1 MKVLL
6 LLLLMGQATAQHRGL
21 FPAILNLASNAVIS
35 SNATCGD
42 PEPEVYCKL
51 VEHVPGRRIKNPHCL
66 KCDANSVLSRE
77 RHPITNAIDGTNRWW
92 QSPSIKNGQQFHWI
106 TITLDLKQVFQIA
119 YIIIKAANSPRAGN
133 WILERSLD
141 GVSFEPWQFYAIS
154 DSECLYRYNI
164 TPRLGPPTYKSDTEV
179 ICTSYYSRLNPLE
192 HGEIH
197 TSLINGR
204 PGADD
209 LTSDLLNFTSARYIR
224 LRLQRIR
231 TLNADLMTLSARD
244 PRDIDPIV
252 TRRYYYSIKDI
263 SVGGM
268 CICYGHAQSCPLDP
282 VSKKL
287 HCVCE
292 HNTCGESCNECCP
305 GYHQQPWQP
314 GTISDGNTCEKCN
327 CHNKADDCYYNQTIS
342 ELSLSLNTHGVRQ
355 GGGVCFNCQQN
366 TAGINC
372 ETCKDGYFRPAE
384 VSPYSDFPC
393 VECKCDLRGSKS
405 SVCARD
411 NTQPGLLAGQCMCKE
426 GFAGQQ
432 CDRCA
437 FGYRD
442 FPQCFRCECSLSG
455 SINTDPCSPC
465 ICKENVMGAHCD
477 LCKPGFFNLQESNP
491 LGCTSCFCF
500 GVSDVCESSGL
511 SIGQVVTAEALLF
524 PSETI
529 TTTPVLHS
537 NEIPIHSNISSG
549 ATHQQML
556 WWAAPQSFLGNK
568 LLSYGGFLNYF
579 VVYDAPLDFENPTLS
594 AHCDII
600 IKGNGLALRL
610 SRLLPLSL
618 STLAEQ
624 LVNVPMVWQ
633 QFAYDQTGRHV
644 TRDDLLLVLADVTS
658 LVVRVY
664 LNTSATGTIRL
675 SSVSLDIGDASSH
688 SEVQAL
694 AVERCECPWGYSGTS
709 CESCLPGFYRVGGI
723 LFGGNCMQCE
733 CNDHAAECDINGVCV
748 GCTHN
753 TTGPHCDQCLLG
765 FYGDATE
772 GTTDDCQLC
781 PCPLTK
787 PSNRFSPTCV
797 LDASGQVLCDQC
809 QDGYTGTNCEKCA
822 SGFYGNPQV
831 VGGTCV
837 LCECNGNVDISEAGH
852 CDTVSGECLRCLGNT
867 AGRHC
872 ELCRPGYYG
881 DAVHTKDC
889 RECGCDVNGAL
900 SSQCNVTTGQCIC
913 RENVTGRT
921 CDHCKSG
928 FYGLQSGHGCMP
940 CGCNKSGS
948 LFESCDKEGQ
958 CQCVEG
964 VTGHKCDRCSRGYY
978 GFHDKGCIACS
989 CDHTGGNCNPENGE
1003 CICPAHTEGETCNK
1017 CVKNYWGHNPTTGCK
1032 PCSCSEAGSSSPHC
1046 DLTNGQ
1052 CLCKEGF
1059 FGKSCDQC
1067 APGYYGYP
1075 ACSACGCDMAGTEE
1089 TFCNATLGVCSC
1101 QNTGNCVCKPGVS
1114 GRRCEECVSGW
1125 FGLSAENLDGC
1136 LQCFC
1141 SGLSQDCEEQGG
1153 LTRVPVYLAYS
1164 STLPFLSLVSQ
1175 SNLQGTVSGVY
1186 RQGSEMLLDTR
1197 QLNTSGLTGPLYW
1210 RLPAQFEGNQLLSY
1224 GGLLSYTVTFHAEDG
1239 SGLSNQEPQVLMRG
1253 GTLRKLAIYTDMVA
1267 PSNGVTTQH
1276 DIRLTEHKWKYFNS
1290 VSQRSVSHADF
1301 MSVLSNIEY
1310 IIIKASYGTRLQ
1322 QSRISNITMEMA
1334 VEVEKSEVG
1343 NVARLIESCV
1353 CPPGYTGL
1361 SCQDCDVG
1369 YFRQPQSELSP
1380 QSKKSMFVRPCVRC
1394 RCNNHSEKCDAET
1407 GQCQDCKHHTSGQSC
1422 EKCASGYY
1430 GSVKGSIGDCSPCAC
1445 PLLNNSFSPTC
1456 ILEGAAGDF
1465 RCTACQ
1471 PGYEGRYCE
1480 RCSVGYY
1487 GNPSVPGG
1495 VCSQCSCS
1503 AWGSLHLLCDVLT
1516 GECECKDG
1524 VKGQS
1529 CNECEKRSIF
1539 QEGECVSCDDKCTG
1553 ILLDDLDELHN
1564 HFLFFNLSTIAMS
1577 SYRQLWLLE
1586 NQTREMQVV
1595 SSQNNSVIVSTSR
1608 VEEGLN
1614 YLTSELGSLLQ
1625 QVNSLSND
1633 VQIVDVSTN
1642 NSFSRGALLL
1652 EGITR
1657 LQNNIQVLQREAAH
1671 LNQTAEEGLG
1681 SANQT
1686 HLLEDVESI
1695 LNSIKDVNLTAAELV
1710 ANQELSLSESL
1721 FQSVQI
1727 DFLSSRVATSDKL
1740 GRLSTSLTAD
1750 IKTLQHANTT
1760 LNDAV
1765 QHNIETNV
1773 LLDTAHTLLQLYQ
1786 SGHQNLSVACLSL
1799 DSQMEDSQLL
1809 LENAVSLTE
1818 ELRNHTRQVEML
1830 AAELDQGR
1838 PLLRKQVNGLV
1849 MGLKKNDAL
1858 ENVYRAEKHA
1868 HLLQS
1873 YALSLH
1879 SSLSSVRNVSQ
1890 NGSQLAQFDSDI
1902 TERVDSAHRMAS
1914 VALVSASLALNTS
1927 VQSEQ
1932 PLSKEGKAKLE
1943 VSSDILEES
1952 RRISS
1957 AAEDLQLNVSMVTI
1971 RLGLVRDSVHN
1982 SSLLLRQ
1989 PVKALQSL
1997 SNGSSEALQQTQI
2010 QAAAAHSKL
2019 QEAMQRLQK
2028 LRAQLK
2034 DSSSLVENANN
2045 TLRETSQLM
2054 TLTHTAANEM
2064 QHKMEEAEYR
2074 TQHLM
2079 DRIKPMRML
2088 GETLSRNLSD
2098 IRELIYQ
2105 ARRQAA
2111 SIKVALQADRGC
2123 VRSYRPSI
2131 QSSNFNTLNLIVKTT
2146 TPNNLLFYL
2155 GSNTTMD
2162 FLAAEMHNGQVS
2174 LLWDVGSGST
2184 RLEFPGLDITNNR
2197 WTKINATRFGS
2208 HVALSVHRLDSES
2221 ALLPAVTTTSPGTF
2235 QVLDIDENSFVYI
2248 AGLGAHT
2255 QRPAALR
2262 STTFQGC
2269 LGEVSLNEQNIGLW
2283 NYDHTE
2289 GECGGCFSSPQAEET
2304 SFHFD
2309 GSGYSVVQKSLRST
2323 STLIVLQFKTLS
2335 PVGLLLYLASNNTRD
2350 FLSMELVEGRIRLT
2364 FDLGSG
2370 ALMLTSNRKYNT
2382 GVWYKITLQRNK
2394 RKGYLSIMAADQS
2407 SEKEVL
2413 EADSPGKASDLNRSD
2428 LDPIF
2433 IGGFPASRPIRR
2445 QVASRSYVGCIK
2457 NVEIARSN
2465 FDLLR
2470 DAHGVRKG
2478 CILKAVRSVSLLAGG
2493 YVQITPPSF
2502 GQEAELL
2509 FSFSSN
2515 NQSGVL
2521 LAAFSNDRSHKQY
2534 FLSVHLVSG
2543 ALEVELGEVGGATRK
2558 VTVIKPD
2565 GGSFSDRMKHSVII
2579 TINKKSLSVQIDEEH
2594 KKLVSLLPGV
2604 FSRLSPASLFIGGL
2618 PSADDARLPIR
2629 LQKIS
2634 RLFKGCIQ
2642 HLAVG
2647 RALVDLSGALR
2658 YEGVKF
2664 DKCVLEEKLGDVL
2677 LPDDQD
2683 VNVTPDPTHLP
2694 LPQPTQF
2701 GALSPEGLTCAS
2713 DGELTFVPSS
2723 VQFGLSRN
2731 SHMTFI
2737 INPSTVRKSVS
2748 VRLLVRSWALDGLI
2762 LLLSDS
2768 KQMDFVVL
2776 SLKGGRLMMSADLGK
2791 GPASITSSVAVNNG
2805 EWHTVVAEVGRR
2817 LMSVSVNSLKTE
2829 SISVKGNQLDVANK
2843 VFLGGTPHTMTSR
2856 RIGDTSSFPGCV
2868 QSISLNGVMLDV
2880 SKPASQ
2886 HGVTSCFTRDQIGSY
2901 FNGSGYAEMIHDG
2914 YKVGSDM
2921 TVSLEFQ
2928 TSQSEGVLLGI
2939 SSAKVDAVG
2948 LEMINGQVV
2957 FNVNNGAGRVSVRS
2971 GGQML
2976 CDGQWHHLLAQ
2987 KTKHALSLTVDER
3000 TYTTANPYPQSTS
3013 AETNNPVFLGGY
3025 PAGVKQ
3031 NCLSLSSSFRGCL
3044 RNLQL
3049 LKSHLTKTLD
3059 LSSAHFLL
3067 GVTPNSCPAS

>member
-1 MKVLL
+1 LKGVRMKVLL
-6 LLLLMGQATAQHRGL
+6 LLLLMGQAAAQHRGL

-164 TPRLGPPTYKSDTEV
+164 TPRLGPPTYKRDTEV

-282 VSKKL
+282 VSKL
-287 HCVCE
+287 HSVCDL
-292 HNTCGESCNECCP
+292 HTSGVSCNECCP

-511 SIGQVVTAEALLF
+511 SIGQVVTTEALLF

-797 LDASGQVLCDQC
+797 LDASGKVLCDQC

-837 LCECNGNVDISEAGH
+837 RCECNGNVDISEAGH

-881 DAVHTKDC
+881 DAV
-889 RECGCDVNGAL
+889 
-900 SSQCNVTTGQCIC
+900 
-913 RENVTGRT
+913 
-921 CDHCKSG
+921 
-928 FYGLQSGHGCMP
+928 GHGCMP

-978 GFHDKGCIACS
+978 ATSLHADLLTFLSLIDCYFLLPACS
-989 CDHTGGNCNPENGE
+989 CDHTGGNCNPENGG

-1032 PCSCSEAGSSSPHC
+1032 LCSCSEAGSSSPHC

-1067 APGYYGYP
+1067 AAGYYGYP

-1175 SNLQGTVSGVY
+1175 SNLQGTVSGVH

-1224 GGLLSYTVTFHAEDG
+1224 GGLLSYTVTFYAEDG

-1301 MSVLSNIEY
+1301 MSILSNIEY

-1586 NQTREMQVV
+1586 NQTREMQV
-1595 SSQNNSVIVSTSR
+1595 QKC
-1608 VEEGLN
+1608 
-1614 YLTSELGSLLQ
+1614 
-1625 QVNSLSND
+1625 
-1633 VQIVDVSTN
+1633 
-1642 NSFSRGALLL
+1642 ALLL

-1695 LNSIKDVNLTAAELV
+1695 LNSIKDVNLTAAEL
-1710 ANQELSLSESL
+1710 
-1721 FQSVQI
+1721 I

-1786 SGHQNLSVACLSL
+1786 
-1799 DSQMEDSQLL
+1799 
-1809 LENAVSLTE
+1809 
-1818 ELRNHTRQVEML
+1818 QVEML
-1830 AAELDQGR
+1830 AAELDQWR

-1879 SSLSSVRNVSQ
+1879 SHVWTELLLLDETFSSLFY
-1890 NGSQLAQFDSDI
+1890 L
-1902 TERVDSAHRMAS
+1902 
-1914 VALVSASLALNTS
+1914 
-1927 VQSEQ
+1927 
-1932 PLSKEGKAKLE
+1932 
-1943 VSSDILEES
+1943 
-1952 RRISS
+1952 
-1957 AAEDLQLNVSMVTI
+1957 DLQLNVSMVTI

-2054 TLTHTAANEM
+2054 TLTHTAGLSLRFY
-2064 QHKMEEAEYR
+2064 EAEYR

-2208 HVALSVHRLDSES
+2208 HVALSVHQLDSES

-2248 AGLGAHT
+2248 AGLG
-2255 QRPAALR
+2255 RPAALR

-2634 RLFKGCIQ
+2634 RL
-2642 HLAVG
+2642 
-2647 RALVDLSGALR
+2647 LVDLSGALR

-2713 DGELTFVPSS
+2713 DGELTFVPSA

-2805 EWHTVVAEVGRR
+2805 EWHAVVAEVGRR

-2829 SISVKGNQLDVANK
+2829 SISVKGNQLDVDNK

-2868 QSISLNGVMLDV
+2868 RSISLNGVVLDV

-2976 CDGQWHHLLAQ
+2976 CDGQWHRLLAQ

>member
-1 MKVLL
+1 LKGVRMKVLL
-6 LLLLMGQATAQHRGL
+6 LLLLMGQAAAQQRGL

-675 SSVSLDIGDASSH
+675 SSVSLDIGDASSN

-694 AVERCECPWGYSGTS
+694 AVERCECPWGYNGTS

-837 LCECNGNVDISEAGH
+837 RCECNGNVDISEAGH

-881 DAVHTKDC
+881 DAV
-889 RECGCDVNGAL
+889 
-900 SSQCNVTTGQCIC
+900 
-913 RENVTGRT
+913 
-921 CDHCKSG
+921 
-928 FYGLQSGHGCMP
+928 GHGCMP

-958 CQCVEG
+958 CQCVDG

-978 GFHDKGCIACS
+978 ATSLHADLLTFLSLIDCYFLLPACS

-1089 TFCNATLGVCSC
+1089 TFCNTTLGVCSC

-1224 GGLLSYTVTFHAEDG
+1224 GGLLSYTVTFHAEGG

-1380 QSKKSMFVRPCVRC
+1380 QSKKSMFVRPCVQC

-1516 GECECKDG
+1516 GECQCKDG

-1586 NQTREMQVV
+1586 NQTREMQV
-1595 SSQNNSVIVSTSR
+1595 
-1608 VEEGLN
+1608 
-1614 YLTSELGSLLQ
+1614 
-1625 QVNSLSND
+1625 NSLSND

-1642 NSFSRGALLL
+1642 NSFSRGN
-1652 EGITR
+1652 IR
-1657 LQNNIQVLQREAAH
+1657 MMNNELLQREAAH

-1686 HLLEDVESI
+1686 HLLEDIESI

-1710 ANQELSLSESL
+1710 SL

-1740 GRLSTSLTAD
+1740 GHLSTSLTAD

-1786 SGHQNLSVACLSL
+1786 
-1799 DSQMEDSQLL
+1799 
-1809 LENAVSLTE
+1809 
-1818 ELRNHTRQVEML
+1818 QVEML
-1830 AAELDQGR
+1830 AAELDQWR

-1873 YALSLH
+1873 
-1879 SSLSSVRNVSQ
+1879 
-1890 NGSQLAQFDSDI
+1890 
-1902 TERVDSAHRMAS
+1902 
-1914 VALVSASLALNTS
+1914 
-1927 VQSEQ
+1927 
-1932 PLSKEGKAKLE
+1932 KAKLE

-1957 AAEDLQLNVSMVTI
+1957 AAEGVIMFLFMKQCFGLSLHISHVWTELLLLDETFSSLFYLDLQLNVSMVTI

-1997 SNGSSEALQQTQI
+1997 SNGKRTD
-2010 QAAAAHSKL
+2010 
-2019 QEAMQRLQK
+2019 MR
-2028 LRAQLK
+2028 
-2034 DSSSLVENANN
+2034 D
-2045 TLRETSQLM
+2045 
-2054 TLTHTAANEM
+2054 M

-2208 HVALSVHRLDSES
+2208 HVALSVHQLDSES

-2248 AGLGAHT
+2248 AGLG
-2255 QRPAALR
+2255 RPAALR

-2478 CILKAVRSVSLLAGG
+2478 CILK
-2493 YVQITPPSF
+2493 ITPPSF

-2701 GALSPEGLTCAS
+2701 GALSPEGLTVITTHYY
-2713 DGELTFVPSS
+2713 LFS
-2723 VQFGLSRN
+2723 V
-2731 SHMTFI
+2731 
-2737 INPSTVRKSVS
+2737 VS

-2791 GPASITSSVAVNNG
+2791 GLASITSSVAVNNG
-2805 EWHTVVAEVGRR
+2805 EWHAVVAEVGRR

-2829 SISVKGNQLDVANK
+2829 SISVKGNQLDVDNK

-2868 QSISLNGVMLDV
+2868 RSISLNGVMLDV

-2976 CDGQWHHLLAQ
+2976 CDGQWHRLLAQ

-3067 GVTPNSCPAS
+3067 GVTPNSCPTS